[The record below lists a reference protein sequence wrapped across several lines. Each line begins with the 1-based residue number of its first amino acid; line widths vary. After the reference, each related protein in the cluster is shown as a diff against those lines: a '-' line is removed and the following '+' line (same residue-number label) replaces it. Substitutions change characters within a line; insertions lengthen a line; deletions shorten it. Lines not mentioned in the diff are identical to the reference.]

1 MIRDL
6 LYKHEYDCVNA
17 QINAS
22 FYCNVMAIAD
32 AEIRVVALFTGAVLR
47 GRASDPAVAN
57 G

>member
-6 LYKHEYDCVNA
+6 LYKHEYDCVNV

-22 FYCNVMAIAD
+22 FYCNIMATAGT
-32 AEIRVVALFTGAVLR
+32 AARAVALFTGAVLR
-47 GRASDPAVAN
+47 GRTSDPAVAN